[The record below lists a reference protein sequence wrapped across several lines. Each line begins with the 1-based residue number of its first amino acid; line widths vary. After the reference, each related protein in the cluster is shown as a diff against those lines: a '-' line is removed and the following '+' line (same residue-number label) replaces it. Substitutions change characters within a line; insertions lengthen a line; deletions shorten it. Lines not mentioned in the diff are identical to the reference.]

1 MTARAGSDLA
11 KPPRETL
18 YRLRE
23 VEGLTLAALAQR
35 FGCSEQT
42 MWSWCRGYGIR
53 GRAGLPSGKPAAPL
67 RPTLPAVSP
76 EKVRDDMAMP
86 PVPPPPQ
93 MRIVGSD
100 PREMVERALAAGWRP
115 TRGETRHAARQWSGR
130 PVCRDVG
137 I

>member
-1 MTARAGSDLA
+1 MTARALRDRA
-11 KPPRETL
+11 KPARETL
-18 YRLRE
+18 FRLRE
-23 VEGLTLAALAQR
+23 VEGLTLSALAVR

-42 MWSWCRGYGIR
+42 VWSWCRSYGIR
-53 GRAGLPSGKPAAPL
+53 GRAAQHP
-67 RPTLPAVSP
+67 RPQPAVAP
-76 EKVRDDMAMP
+76 MEMP
-86 PVPPPPQ
+86 GSEPREAGAPPLPPPPPQ

-137 I
+137 V

>member
-1 MTARAGSDLA
+1 MTARAARDRA
-11 KPPRETL
+11 KPARETL
-18 YRLRE
+18 LRLRA
-23 VEGLTLAALAQR
+23 VEGLTLAALALR

-42 MWSWCRGYGIR
+42 VWAWCRGYGIR
-53 GRAGLPSGKPAAPL
+53 GRPVTRPQPVEATERGSGGG
-67 RPTLPAVSP
+67 
-76 EKVRDDMAMP
+76 DDEDGSRATRQ
-86 PVPPPPQ
+86 PVDGARPQ

-130 PVCRDVG
+130 PLCRGVG